1 MTMRF
6 DRPRPEIPAPE
17 GTDEKEVYAFFG
29 LCSYYGQVLERG
41 LINLAVV
48 LNVRGATHVTRDDV
62 VAAFERVEVKTLG
75 QLIRDVKGVVSIPDE
90 LEAAL
95 STALRDRNCLA
106 HRFFA
111 THDVDFCSNPG
122 RRNMIEE
129 LRDMTARFQ
138 ATDRLLDSI
147 TLPLW
152 EKLGFT
158 QAMMEREVAKMQSEA
173 DARELSS

>member
-1 MTMRF
+1 MTTKF
-6 DRPRPEIPAPE
+6 DRPRPEIPDPE
-17 GTDEKEVYAFFG
+17 GTDVKEVYAFFG

-48 LNVRGATHVTRDDV
+48 LNVRGATHVTGDDV
-62 VAAFERVEVKTLG
+62 VAAFERIEVKTLG
-75 QLIRDVKGVVSIPDE
+75 QLIGDVRRMVPIPDE
-90 LEAAL
+90 LGAAL
-95 STALRDRNCLA
+95 STALHDRNCLA
-106 HRFFA
+106 HRFF
-111 THDVDFCSNPG
+111 TIRDVDFCSNPG

-158 QAMMEREVAKMQSEA
+158 QAMMESEVRKMLSEA
-173 DARELSS
+173 DARESSS